1 MKERKQKKKQGGG
14 LLFKAWAALSVI
26 IVAVSIAIIIALF
39 GVRFLGLTPYS
50 IASDNMSPELKQ
62 GDLAYIAEVEPAGIE
77 EGSVVAYEL
86 DSGSNITASR
96 VLTNDREQ
104 KVLTVLGDM
113 HPASRGTRVAYETVV
128 GEIDLFIPYL
138 GYVYDFIRTP
148 KGIYVGIAA
157 VGAIVALFI
166 VVPITA
172 GVTRSRKR
180 SGQEIT
186 NNATLLAANAR
197 SAASARPQYHDPSL
211 SACQSTTKR
220 VDTPSSLVAP
230 PVKHS
235 VVVDQLPM
243 SITAT
248 LVVSGLNSPQA
259 NGAEGISQV
268 VFKIDRD
275 VRGAGSDSIGN
286 KPLQDDEELII
297 MKDFSMLQADARSA
311 EGDRLRAQ
319 AEIKLAE
326 AELLLAKAELIERGC
341 SPSESQPEISPSL
354 SHGDDFA
361 RGLVH
366 ENQPEDNQMHQ

>member
-1 MKERKQKKKQGGG
+1 MAERKQKKKQGGG
-14 LLFKAWAALSVI
+14 LLFKVWAVLSVV
-26 IVAVSIAIIIALF
+26 IVIVSIAITVALF
-39 GVRFLGLTPYS
+39 GVRLLGLTPYS

-62 GDLAYIAEVEPAGIE
+62 GDLAYIVEVAPASIK
-77 EGSVVAYEL
+77 EGSVVAYGS
-86 DSGSNITASR
+86 DSGSNITISR
-96 VLTNDREQ
+96 VLANDREQ

-113 HPASRGTRVAYETVV
+113 HPTSREIRVSYELVI
-128 GEIDLFIPYL
+128 GEIDLLIPYL
-138 GYVYDFIRTP
+138 GYVYDFIHTP
-148 KGIYVGIAA
+148 KGFYVGIAA

-166 VVPITA
+166 VAPITA
-172 GVTRSRKR
+172 GVTRSRKS

-186 NNATLLAANAR
+186 NNAALLAANAR

-211 SACQSTTKR
+211 PARQSTTKR

-275 VRGAGSDSIGN
+275 AHGVSSSSAGN
-286 KPLQDDEELII
+286 KPLQVDEELREIT
-297 MKDFSMLQADARSA
+297 KDFSTMQADARSA

-341 SPSESQPEISPSL
+341 SPSESQPEIPSSL
-354 SHGDDFA
+354 SQGDDFA
-361 RGLVH
+361 R
-366 ENQPEDNQMHQ
+366 D